1 MIVTDD
7 DRIARLCQSMSN
19 QGWGEPGVWL
29 SHERLG
35 YNYRM
40 DEISA
45 ALGVAQ
51 MSRIEEIVTKCSGGV
66 MRRGAQQHGASP
78 GEGAERALALSGAR
92 RHGAYGGVGERAGDE
107 PALCGCGARCQR

>member
-40 DEISA
+40 DELSA

-51 MSRIEEIVTKCSGGV
+51 MSRIEEIVTKCERVAV
-66 MRRGAQQHGASP
+66 MRRGAQRTCGPSAWR
-78 GEGAERALALSGAR
+78 GCRACTRPIWRPTSRCIR
-92 RHGAYGGVGERAGDE
+92 RGWRTSRG
-107 PALCGCGARCQR
+107 